1 MEPIAPPELQ
11 LFNDP
16 KFWTTGAVTRADTF
30 KTLRDEMPVAFMN
43 EPVIPELGQ
52 GPGFFAVTRF
62 DDILHISSHADIF
75 CSGRGTNIPDL
86 PPGIDEFMGSIINM
100 DAPRHTRMRKI
111 VNRAFT
117 PRQVE
122 EIGHDIRMKARRI
135 IADMAELGECD
146 VVENLAAKLPLQVI
160 CEMMGIPEE
169 NWQRVFELTNVILG
183 GGDPEFAPDLG
194 TLMEGVLELAQ
205 MGQTVGQDRLNNPTD
220 DLVSAIMHAEVDG
233 HRLTTDEMASFFIL
247 LCVAGNETTRTATS
261 HGLYQLTRHPD
272 QRAAWQND
280 VAGMTGDAI
289 EEIVRYAT
297 PVIHFRRT
305 VTQDTTLRG
314 VDIPEGSKVVMFY
327 ESANRDERRIEDP
340 FRFDLTRSPNEH
352 VAFGAAGPHFCLG
365 ANLAR
370 RELAIIFDE
379 LFRWL
384 PDLEITSEP
393 EYLESPF
400 IHGIKRMR
408 CTFTPQKVDLD
419 A

>member
-11 LFNDP
+11 LFGDP
-16 KFWTTGAVTRADTF
+16 EFWNTGSVTRADTF
-30 KTLRDEMPVAFMN
+30 TRLRDEYPVSFMD
-43 EPVIPELGQ
+43 EPEIPVLGQ

-62 DDILHISSHADIF
+62 EDILHVSSHADTF

-100 DAPRHTRMRKI
+100 DAPRHTRLRKI

-122 EIGHDIRMKARRI
+122 AIEADVRAKARRI
-135 IADMAELGECD
+135 IADMVEIGDCD
-146 VVENLAAKLPLQVI
+146 VVENLSAALPLQVI
-160 CEMMGIPEE
+160 CQMMGIPKES
-169 NWQRVFELTNVILG
+169 WHRVFELTNVILG
-183 GGDPEFAPDLG
+183 GGDPEYTPDLE
-194 TLMEGVLELAQ
+194 TLMAGVLELAQ
-205 MGQTVGQDRLNNPTD
+205 MGQEVGEDRLKNPTD

-233 HRLTTDEMASFFIL
+233 ERLTPQEMASFFIL
-247 LCVAGNETTRTATS
+247 LCAAGNETTRTATS
-261 HGLYQLTRHPD
+261 HGLYQLSKHPD

-280 VAGMTGDAI
+280 VAGMTTTAI
-289 EEIVRYAT
+289 EEIVRYST

-305 VTQDTTLRG
+305 ATHDTNLRG
-314 VDIPEGSKVVMFY
+314 IDIPEGSKVVMFY
-327 ESANRDERRIEDP
+327 ESGNRDERRIEDP
-340 FRFDLTRSPNEH
+340 FRFDITRSPNEH

-370 RELAIIFDE
+370 RELSIIFE
-379 LFRWL
+379 EVFRWL

-393 EYLESPF
+393 DYLQSSF

-408 CTFTPQKVDLD
+408 CSFTPTKVDLD